1 MLPSMTVFT
10 QKLADVFCSS
20 HNRVFLA
27 RAFWARAEDNLTGD
41 GIIL

>member
-27 RAFWARAEDNLTGD
+27 RAEDNLTGD